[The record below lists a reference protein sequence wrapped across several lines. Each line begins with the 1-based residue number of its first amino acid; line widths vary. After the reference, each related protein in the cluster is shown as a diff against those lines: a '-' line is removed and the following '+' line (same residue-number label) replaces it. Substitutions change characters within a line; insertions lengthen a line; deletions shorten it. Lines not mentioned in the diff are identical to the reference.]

1 MADEQPPKKKR
12 SKLKW
17 FLILLLLLLLAGG
30 GAAAWYFGLLDTFLR
45 DKQPAPQ
52 TTEVSTPAHLDSTVP
67 LPSFTVN
74 LGRYIKIDLAVEVTK
89 PEVTQDVAANSARIR
104 DSVILLLSSKS
115 YADIATPES
124 KVLLKSEIGDR
135 INTILGPGKIYQVLI
150 TDLIIQ

>member
-74 LGRYIKIDLAVEVTK
+74 LADPLGRRYIKIDLV
-89 PEVTQDVAANSARIR
+89 
-104 DSVILLLSSKS
+104 
-115 YADIATPES
+115 TPEA
-124 KVLLKSEIGDR
+124 VM
-135 INTILGPGKIYQVLI
+135 ILTVGGS
-150 TDLIIQ
+150 